1 MVHVV
6 RQDRRYRVIMFGIS
20 VGFITGALDLVT
32 MTVRPELPLISHF
45 GIVVLTA
52 CAAVFVMGDLFEHY
66 RVLARE
72 RRRADWFYHDSLH
85 DQLTGVYNRKVLS
98 RLAAQ
103 MTNPYVVMVL
113 DLDDFK
119 YINDTYGHAVGDEV
133 LVGVATTMRQHL
145 RSHDHIIR
153 TGGDE
158 FMAILPDC
166 TLTTGISAA
175 ERILGEL
182 ARPAA
187 PNLPPCGASIGVSES
202 RSSAADG
209 DAETLAQVMER
220 ADKLSYQAKHAG
232 KSRVAGA

>member
-1 MVHVV
+1 
-6 RQDRRYRVIMFGIS
+6 
-20 VGFITGALDLVT
+20 
-32 MTVRPELPLISHF
+32 
-45 GIVVLTA
+45 
-52 CAAVFVMGDLFEHY
+52 
-66 RVLARE
+66 
-72 RRRADWFYHDSLH
+72 
-85 DQLTGVYNRKVLS
+85 
-98 RLAAQ
+98 
-103 MTNPYVVMVL
+103 
-113 DLDDFK
+113 
-119 YINDTYGHAVGDEV
+119 
-133 LVGVATTMRQHL
+133 
-145 RSHDHIIR
+145 
-153 TGGDE
+153 
-158 FMAILPDC
+158 MAILPDC